1 MKKEFDAKR
10 VELGTRIR
18 RLRKSRDLSQDNFA
32 EELDISAVTVSRIE
46 NGSAAPDVWLLLKMT
61 KVLDVSVEALVG
73 TRGGGDRERENLQI

>member
-18 RLRKSRDLSQDNFA
+18 RLRKSHDLSQDNFA

-46 NGSAAPDVWLLLKMT
+46 NGMAAPDVWLLLKMT
-61 KVLDVSVEALVG
+61 KEAVWKKVNVWKCGRTL
-73 TRGGGDRERENLQI
+73 

>member
-32 EELDISAVTVSRIE
+32 EELDISAVTVSRIQ
-46 NGSAAPDVWLLLKMT
+46 NG
-61 KVLDVSVEALVG
+61 
-73 TRGGGDRERENLQI
+73 